1 MLRKIRK
8 GDIKKVLWFL
18 VIVIVPAFVFW
29 GASYFI
35 KARTSYL
42 GKIYGKKISPQ
53 DFEAFLKNI
62 QTLLFFQLG
71 REALS
76 GIQLNQLKTY
86 AWQRL
91 LLIEKAKREN
101 IEVTDEEVLNYIKSF
116 PLLINRQPSSLKK
129 RYLSILKRLG
139 ITPAQFEEFLRDL
152 IRAEKLKEKVLKEVK
167 VSGEEIRERF
177 KRETEQAKAKYILI
191 EFEKLKEEINPTEE
205 ELKSFFEEN
214 KENFRIPP
222 KVKINY
228 LLISPSH
235 KDQLKKIEKEFK
247 KKSLEEIAKK
257 FNLEIVETDYFSVE
271 DPIKGLGWQKE
282 IAIKSLEAEKNKIY
296 GPFKIE
302 EGFIF
307 FTKIDGKPSYIPEF
321 SKVKGE
327 VKERFKEK
335 KAHQKA
341 KELASKII
349 SEIEEKKLKDLREV
363 SSCQEAILSETKF
376 FKRKDFI
383 ENIGLDMNFKNIVF
397 SLQPGEIYLQPLE
410 VKKGLVIVQLL
421 EKKGIDE
428 EKFKEEKE
436 KYKNLILN
444 EKRTKAFSDF
454 IIQLIKESKLT
465 IYKF

>member
-8 GDIKKVLWFL
+8 TDIKKVLWLL

-35 KARTSYL
+35 RARTSYL
-42 GKIYGKKISPQ
+42 GKIYGKKVYPQ
-53 DFEAFLKNI
+53 EFEAFLQNI
-62 QTLLFFQLG
+62 QALLFLQAG

-76 GIQLNQLKTY
+76 GVQLNQLKTY

-116 PLLINRQPSSLKK
+116 PFLNSQPSSLKK

-152 IRAEKLKEKVLKEVK
+152 IRAEKLRERALKDVK
-167 VSGEEIRERF
+167 VTEQEIRERF

-191 EFEKLKEEINPTEE
+191 EFEKLKEEITPTEE

-214 KENFRIPP
+214 KEKFRIPP

-228 LLISPSH
+228 LLISPSYE
-235 KDQLKKIEKEFK
+235 DRLKEIEKEFK
-247 KKSLEEIAKK
+247 GKSLEEIAKK

-271 DPIKGLGWQKE
+271 DPIKGLGWQKK

-296 GPFKIE
+296 GPFKTE

-307 FTKIDGKPSYIPEF
+307 FSKIDEKPSHIPEF
-321 SKVKGE
+321 SKVKAE
-327 VKERFKEK
+327 VKEKFKEEK
-335 KAHQKA
+335 VHQKA

-363 SSCQEAILSETKF
+363 SSYPGATLSETKF

-383 ENIGLDMNFKNIVF
+383 ENIGLDMNFKNTVF
-397 SLQPGEIYLQPLE
+397 SLQAGEIHLQPLE

-436 KYKNLILN
+436 KYKNLILT
-444 EKRTKAFSDF
+444 EKRAEVFSDF

-465 IYKF
+465 ISKF